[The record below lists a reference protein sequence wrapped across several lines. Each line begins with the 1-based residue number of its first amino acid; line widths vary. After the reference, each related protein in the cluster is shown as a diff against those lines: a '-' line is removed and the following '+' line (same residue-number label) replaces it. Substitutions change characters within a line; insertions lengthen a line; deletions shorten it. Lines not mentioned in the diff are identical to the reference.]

1 MLLADYQE
9 QWVNDFLEIKKIL
22 IASNRNI
29 SIEIEHIGSTSIPK
43 LTAKPIID
51 IDLVYY
57 LENDFDAIKFNLES
71 IGYYH
76 NGNQGIEGREVFKR
90 VKAANHP
97 ILDSISHHLYV
108 CHQDSQELKNHLL
121 FRDHLKSNE
130 SARNQYK
137 KIKLDLAEKANQDKK
152 AYAILK
158 EQEATQFVQ
167 DCIKKEIENGK

>member
-29 SIEIEHIGSTSIPK
+29 SIEIEHVGSTSIPGLK
-43 LTAKPIID
+43 AKPIID

-90 VKAANHP
+90 TSGGNHK
-97 ILDSISHHLYV
+97 ILDSIAHHLYV
-108 CHQDSQELKNHLL
+108 CHEDSEELKKHIL
-121 FRDHLKSNE
+121 FRDHLRSSE
-130 SARNQYK
+130 IARNQYE
-137 KIKLDLAEKANQDKK
+137 KIKLELAIKANQDKK
-152 AYAILK
+152 VYAILK